1 MARFRNAGRA
11 RQARAAGSVD
21 FWPRCPS
28 VLSQKFAGILLGP
41 RRPCRRCSS
50 SPYLRVWL
58 VVAPWQAHRGLSDN
72 ATNFW
77 SRTLDAL
84 PIILTLSFGLYAC
97 EEGPG
102 PRADPGPTPVD
113 APTSDEGVT
122 PPLPDAGRVAAART
136 RANVRF
142 KGGERL
148 RNDYAQWLG
157 IEPEEVCTELGAY
170 DCVQDVHTVT
180 LGGVDPYVKGI
191 FAPQPHT
198 AVTTPLAVERMA
210 LHACGV
216 AAGRYGADLS
226 EPGAR
231 AQLVTLLY
239 RRALLREPTGSETA
253 HLEALYASVSE
264 RSPDDLEAAW
274 AKLTC
279 FAVLTTLEAVFY

>member
-1 MARFRNAGRA
+1 MLA
-11 RQARAAGSVD
+11 
-21 FWPRCPS
+21 
-28 VLSQKFAGILLGP
+28 
-41 RRPCRRCSS
+41 
-50 SPYLRVWL
+50 L
-58 VVAPWQAHRGLSDN
+58 VVA
-72 ATNFW
+72 
-77 SRTLDAL
+77 
-84 PIILTLSFGLYAC
+84 AC
-97 EEGPG
+97 EEGPAPAVDPAPPG
-102 PRADPGPTPVD
+102 ADQ
-113 APTSDEGVT
+113 GVT
-122 PPLPDAGRVAAART
+122 PPGPDGATPPPPSARA
-136 RANVRF
+136 RANLRF